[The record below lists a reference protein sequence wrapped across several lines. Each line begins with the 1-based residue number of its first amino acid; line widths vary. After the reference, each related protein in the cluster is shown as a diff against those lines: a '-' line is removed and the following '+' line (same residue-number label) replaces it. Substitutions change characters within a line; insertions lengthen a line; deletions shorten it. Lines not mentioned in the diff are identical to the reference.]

1 MSEEFRFAEES
12 DRYAGLGGSGSV
24 DVTGF
29 RFAPSTDYFST
40 RLPSP
45 PTAERPTTEAFRFA
59 PGSSSKGSTM
69 AAADDA
75 GLGSFQKDHHDDD
88 CGCHGACASC
98 SAEYMKFVKS
108 ARPATKLE
116 VGSRVRCKSCPGQPG
131 KKVMVVR
138 ELTATEKGY
147 LLSVDYE
154 DGSGSMHGIFDHDE
168 LVAA

>member
-1 MSEEFRFAEES
+1 MSE
-12 DRYAGLGGSGSV
+12 
-24 DVTGF
+24 TF
-29 RFAPSTDYFST
+29 RFAPMRDMFGQVFTPASVTLDDT
-40 RLPSP
+40 PAP
-45 PTAERPTTEAFRFA
+45 KPVKPEADKPFVFA
-59 PGSSSKGSTM
+59 PGLARK
-69 AAADDA
+69 AA
-75 GLGSFQKDHHDDD
+75 SVDHHDDKD
-88 CGCHGACASC
+88 CHCGGACSSC
-98 SAEYMKFVKS
+98 SAEYLKFVKS

-116 VGSRVRCKSCPGQPG
+116 VGSRVRCTSCPGQPG